1 MFQGVAMRSTKI
13 VATIGP
19 ASRELPVLEA
29 MIAAGMDVAR
39 LNFAHGAPDQHA
51 ETADRIRT
59 AAERAGREV
68 AILGDIPGPKLRI
81 GPVAGGVAELARDSR
96 VVLTPEQV
104 EGTAE
109 RLPVAWPGFSE
120 LVDEGDVCYLADGAV
135 RLRVDDVQ
143 DGEVVTNVEVGG
155 SVASR
160 QGLNLPNVTVS
171 LPAVSAE
178 DIALID
184 AGLEM
189 GLDFFALS
197 FVRRR
202 EDLDPVREHLRER
215 GAEVPLIAKVEKPQ
229 AAANGEE
236 IIEAAD
242 GIMIA
247 RGDLGIELP
256 IEEVPLVQK
265 RLLALAGRAAKP
277 TITATQ
283 MLESMVHSTRPTRAE
298 VADVAN
304 AIFDGT
310 DAVMLS
316 QETAVGK
323 HPVLAVEMMAS
334 IAKTTERELPYGRW
348 LAERGPRANNQYHAI
363 SFGAVGAVYQLG
375 LKCVV
380 APTNSGTTAR
390 LISAYRPRAPVLA
403 LSPRHDVTRRC
414 RLLWG
419 VHPQVNEEPLDTLD
433 LIEAC
438 AEAAIRAGLASKGDK
453 IGITAGLPAGRSG
466 GTNLFKVHTV
476 E

>member
-1 MFQGVAMRSTKI
+1 VTK
-13 VATIGP
+13 
-19 ASRELPVLEA
+19 
-29 MIAAGMDVAR
+29 
-39 LNFAHGAPDQHA
+39 
-51 ETADRIRT
+51 
-59 AAERAGREV
+59 
-68 AILGDIPGPKLRI
+68 
-81 GPVAGGVAELARDSR
+81 
-96 VVLTPEQV
+96 
-104 EGTAE
+104 
-109 RLPVAWPGFSE
+109 
-120 LVDEGDVCYLADGAV
+120 
-135 RLRVDDVQ
+135 
-143 DGEVVTNVEVGG
+143 VEVGG

-189 GLDFFALS
+189 ALDYFALS

-202 EDLDPVREHLRER
+202 EDLEPVREHLSER
-215 GAEVPLIAKVEKPQ
+215 GAEVPLIAKIEKPQ

-236 IIEAAD
+236 IVDAAD

-265 RLLALAGRAAKP
+265 RLLALAGRRAKP

-323 HPVLAVEMMAS
+323 HPALAVEMMAS
-334 IAKTTERELPYGRW
+334 IATTTERELPYGRW
-348 LAERGPRANNQYHAI
+348 LAERGPQANNQYHAI

-375 LKCVV
+375 LKCIVS
-380 APTNSGTTAR
+380 PTNTGTTAR

-403 LSPRHDVTRRC
+403 LSPRHEVVRRC

-419 VHPQVNEEPLDTLD
+419 VHPQLNEEPLDTLD

-438 AEAAIRAGLASKGDK
+438 ADAACRAGMAEAGDK